1 MPRYHVDLHNLNLPP
16 IASLDDPNPERQDRA
31 PPDPNA
37 LNLPPIKT
45 PSIMVNDEGGGVY
58 LDKDSESISAPPRDN
73 FRDSEIGDSELT
85 PSFSYQNAVFL
96 EVAAA
101 KAGIDIKEV
110 KELEVQI
117 TENPQIQET
126 TPDARATNE
135 KVKNQRTEVIER
147 EKIVSHAVPFEI
159 STEKRVLEVLEPKIS
174 QNPEIIVLEGEK
186 SILERPSIEKEVVL
200 VEMPSITCQKCD
212 SRRKTRKLSD
222 FLAEKRDSGRFG
234 HSKTPSEAL
243 R

>member
-1 MPRYHVDLHNLNLPP
+1 MPRYHVDLHNLDLPP

-31 PPDPNA
+31 LPDPNA

-58 LDKDSESISAPPRDN
+58 LDKGSESIPSTQGDN
-73 FRDSEIGDSELT
+73 FKDSEIGESELT
-85 PSFSYQNAVFL
+85 PNIPYQNAVFFQ
-96 EVAAA
+96 VAAA
-101 KAGIDIKEV
+101 KAGME
-110 KELEVQI
+110 I

-126 TPDARATNE
+126 TPDAHAPNE

-147 EKIVSHAVPFEI
+147 EKIVSHAVPFEN

-174 QNPEIIVLEGEK
+174 QNPQIVVLEGEK
-186 SILERPSIEKEVVL
+186 SILERPSIEKEFVL
-200 VEMPSITCQKCD
+200 VEIPSITCQKCD